1 MAPGLACMNVMS
13 EVVRPPFTVPSALST
28 STGYR
33 HGAFTLNGQGEVPL
47 IVLTCVVSS
56 AIRRLAFCQY
66 PPPVAGHPVIH
77 GTHSIPGWEGP
88 EMLWMLVVIWGLLV
102 LNVLIS
108 ACPICRVLTV
118 AQLML
123 PAELVPSTC
132 MFAAIGGAVGTSEM
146 YTLFLLRVVSSFRPR
161 LSGAVPG
168 LPLPTIVI
176 GPRMFSPLVVG
187 DPQVPP
193 VSRYTSALLCNR
205 PAITVF
211 NWGRI
216 SRSPR

>member
-1 MAPGLACMNVMS
+1 MAPGLACMKAFKLF
-13 EVVRPPFTVPSALST
+13 VRESFLDPSALRT

-33 HGAFTLNGQGEVPL
+33 GGAVRLAVPKQLAGADPSIKVLPGQQV
-47 IVLTCVVSS
+47 VVVSS

-77 GTHSIPGWEGP
+77 GTHSIPTWEGP

-123 PAELVPSTC
+123 PAALVPSTC

-176 GPRMFSPLVVG
+176 GPRMFSPLPVG
-187 DPQVPP
+187 APQVPP
-193 VSRYTSALLCNR
+193 VSR
-205 PAITVF
+205 
-211 NWGRI
+211 
-216 SRSPR
+216 